1 MTTLMP
7 DQTPEGWGKAASAY
21 DRSIVDRITATY
33 AAEAIRTLGVQPGD
47 RLLDVATGPGTA
59 ALAAAEAGAQVLA
72 VDYASQ
78 MIERLRLR
86 ATAAGADIETA
97 VMDGQALDLPDAS
110 FDLATCVFGLM
121 FFPECARGFREL
133 ARVLRPSGRAAV
145 VTWAAPE
152 RVPGISIWREAAVA
166 AVPDLPPPP
175 APPAIFSLS
184 DPAALA
190 GELESAGFG
199 GVRVVPVVRD
209 WHFDS
214 PESFWDELH
223 DAAPVQVA
231 LLASLGDRTGLVRD
245 ALLSMLHDR
254 FGDGPVVFECEAL
267 LGLGVKG

>member
-33 AAEAIRTLGVQPGD
+33 AAEAVRALGVQPGD

-72 VDYASQ
+72 VDYAPQ
-78 MIERLRLR
+78 MIERLHAR
-86 ATAAGADIETA
+86 AAGASGIETS
-97 VMDGQALDLPDAS
+97 VMDGQALDLADAS

-121 FFPECARGFREL
+121 FFPECAKGFGEL
-133 ARVLRPSGRAAV
+133 ARVLRPGGRVAV
-145 VTWAAPE
+145 LTWAVSE

-184 DPAALA
+184 DPAGLA
-190 GELESAGFG
+190 RELEAAGFG
-199 GVRVVPVVRD
+199 GVRVAPVVRD

-245 ALLSMLHDR
+245 ALVSMLHDR